1 MPGKF
6 TRRRDRRACAA
17 VAGAFVSLPVT
28 SMTSMSAASMSA
40 AAVPAASVAA
50 MTTASVSTMTAAWS
64 SATGMAARTPAGVS
78 SASAACPAMPSRAT
92 APAEAAAPCVTA
104 PIEAGTTPAIIVPAV
119 VLSAVE
125 ELSLFHV
132 ARYRSGREAIDGH
145 SVGVAKRPQQ
155 GKRSRGGIDQWSHEH
170 LLLFLFEGACLRRD
184 WQRQASEGSEASTRK
199 CAV

>member
-1 MPGKF
+1 
-6 TRRRDRRACAA
+6 
-17 VAGAFVSLPVT
+17 VALPVA

-40 AAVPAASVAA
+40 AAVPAASVAP
-50 MTTASVSTMTAAWS
+50 SVSTMTAARS

-78 SASAACPAMPSRAT
+78 SASAASPAMPSRAT

-155 GKRSRGGIDQWSHEH
+155 GKRSRGGIDQRSHEH
-170 LLLFLFEGACLRRD
+170 LLLFLIEVISYRGACLRRD
-184 WQRQASEGSEASTRK
+184 WQRQASEGPEASTPK